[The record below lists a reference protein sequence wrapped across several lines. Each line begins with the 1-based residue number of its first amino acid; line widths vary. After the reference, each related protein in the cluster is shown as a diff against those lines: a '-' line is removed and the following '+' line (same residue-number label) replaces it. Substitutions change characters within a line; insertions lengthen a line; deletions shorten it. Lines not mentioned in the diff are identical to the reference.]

1 MATVENAGK
10 AIASPW
16 PEALTSM
23 ASRSATGWSGLRRET
38 DPRQIEKELNRQMVC
53 FEEQVKTGS
62 SAVGGNIRFVDFA
75 ERYMVEYG

>member
-38 DPRQIEKELNRQMVC
+38 DPPPDRKR
-53 FEEQVKTGS
+53 
-62 SAVGGNIRFVDFA
+62 A
-75 ERYMVEYG
+75 EPADGLF